1 MPGPSGISTKALGL
15 IAAGLLTLVFIVII
29 IVSMKQTPAPTKG
42 TRDFFPDDDTEIPN
56 IEDTQTGGAM
66 LVTMVDKNDPT
77 RVAGTLKAERF
88 EPIGEGRRRLD
99 RPVSWIY
106 MKDGRAIKVTA
117 DYATMLMPDPN
128 QPPDSGTLEGNILIQ
143 AFESDD
149 DTQAP
154 ILVARFDEPVEFE
167 RRYLRLRSPGRF
179 EINSDQFDFSGA
191 QLTVIL
197 NELRDRVELIDVG
210 RGDQIVIHTAAAN
223 KAGAPSS
230 TNTADTTQESTQTS
244 GPQVIAANSP
254 SPDTE
259 PAPTLAPAVAQAT
272 DEQTTEPIRAEET
285 PVEEAAV
292 ASNESTTT
300 TPGTSPSEVMAD
312 LFTRYHITLDDQV
325 VTRINQSGSGAGH
338 AASDRLELWLA
349 LEDGALPS
357 DAIRDITF
365 AKNAES
371 EQAARL
377 ERPRLERFVPSALS
391 LTSLLI
397 QDTGLATTTP
407 DPIVI
412 QDEDDDASDD
422 IVITWAG
429 KMSVRPIDGELPPQ
443 LVNDHLTL
451 ELLADEGSRVRFEV
465 PEQGFVGESFAASY
479 HATRGVVSLVGTDDD
494 DGEINLAAEG
504 SGSLFARSLGADLAT
519 GRITLDGPGRI
530 MSTPDGDTDP
540 DAIAS
545 INWTKNA
552 GFDLAVTEAGLSDRL
567 SAARFNGQVEG
578 SQGESRFAGDAVD
591 AKFDPQLESSRSLT
605 HLHMVNGRLA
615 SAGDENMLAGDSLDI
630 DFAPSTGSGQGSIEP
645 TRLVAEGKV
654 NAKMIDS
661 TLETEHLIAYMHRDL
676 EDQLSVRTAQA
687 RDDIRYTGPNR
698 SSARGDKLDLD
709 GASETMTLLGAPAR
723 LAQGGSK
730 VTGNH
735 IDLDAKRRSIDVL
748 GPGSFDH
755 DIIIEATPTSVAS
768 TGHIRATWK
777 GSMRFDDAIGSI
789 VCEEQVHVISTPDA
803 YTLDTLDA
811 HRATIKL
818 TARPAEDRITAPNEN
833 PVAIDQGDSNRE
845 LISARIFG
853 HAPAGKAP
861 VPAKIE
867 SRSFAAD
874 DPELVVGLIFLEGPQ
889 ILVDNQAQTLDV
901 PAPGTLLVM
910 DREQKDE
917 QPNQDQIQIQDRANT
932 GEITGFTWQGDMHLN
947 RALGT
952 ARIRKQVQV
961 RQENIATGNEVA
973 LNTDQLDAR
982 FDIGQSGAITEG
994 IQSQGT
1000 RLLGA
1005 DAIGSV
1011 RFRYE
1016 GRELLADTTSYDAI
1030 TNSLFAS
1037 AVGSKLVTLYDDTQ
1051 PGPMS
1056 AKTMRW
1062 DLEKD
1067 RIEINAP
1074 TPSRTI
1080 GQPSD

>member
-15 IAAGLLTLVFIVII
+15 IAAGFLTLVFIII
-29 IVSMKQTPAPTKG
+29 IFVSMNQTPAPTKG

-56 IEDTQTGGAM
+56 IGDTQTGGAM

-77 RVAGTLKAERF
+77 RVAGTLKADRF
-88 EPIGEGRRRLD
+88 EPIGERRRRLD

-149 DTQAP
+149 DTQEP

-191 QLTVIL
+191 ELTVIL

-223 KAGAPSS
+223 KAGPSANQTAP
-230 TNTADTTQESTQTS
+230 AP
-244 GPQVIAANSP
+244 GPVTEPEPQAVAANSP
-254 SPDTE
+254 DTIEEPAIE
-259 PAPTLAPAVAQAT
+259 PAPAIAQAADEQAT
-272 DEQTTEPIRAEET
+272 DPIRAVET
-285 PVEEAAV
+285 PVEDAAV
-292 ASNESTTT
+292 ASNEPATT
-300 TPGTSPSEVMAD
+300 TPSPSEAIAD

-325 VTRINQSGSGAGH
+325 VTRINQRGSGAGH
-338 AASDRLELWLA
+338 ATSDRLELWLA
-349 LEDGALPS
+349 LEGGALPS

-365 AKNAES
+365 AKNAEP

-377 ERPRLERFVPSALS
+377 ERAQLERFTPSALS

-397 QDTGLATTTP
+397 QDTGLPTTTP

-412 QDEDDDASDD
+412 RDGNVDASDDASED

-429 KMSVRPIDGELPPQ
+429 KMSVRPIDGDLPPQ

-479 HATRGVVSLVGTDDD
+479 HATRGVVSLVGTDAD
-494 DGEINLAAEG
+494 EINLAAEG

-530 MSTPDGDTDP
+530 VSTPDGDTDP
-540 DAIAS
+540 AAIAS

-552 GFDLAVTEAGLSDRL
+552 GFDLAMTDEGLSDRL
-567 SAARFNGQVEG
+567 TAARFNGTVEG
-578 SQGESRFAGDAVD
+578 SQGESSFAGDVVD
-591 AKFDPQLESSRSLT
+591 AKFDPNLESSRSLT

-615 SAGDENMLAGDSLDI
+615 SAGDENMLAGDTLDI

-645 TRLVAEGKV
+645 TKLVAEGKV
-654 NAKMIDS
+654 NAKTIDS

-687 RDDIRYTGPNR
+687 RENIRYTGPNR
-698 SSARGDKLDLD
+698 SSARGDSLDLD

-818 TARPAEDRITAPNEN
+818 TAKPAEDRITAPNAN
-833 PVAIDQGDSNRE
+833 PLAIAQDDSSRE

-910 DREQKDE
+910 DREQQDE
-917 QPNQDQIQIQDRANT
+917 QVNQGQNQNQDRANT

-982 FDIGQSGAITEG
+982 FDIGQSGAITDG

-1030 TNSLFAS
+1030 SNSLFAS

-1074 TPSRTI
+1074 TPSRTF
-1080 GQPSD
+1080 GQPTD